1 MTVILMPE
9 WSKIGVMA
17 MNYHK
22 LNEELDKIL
31 DELQSGE
38 LDIDEAVKKYER
50 GQKIVSELETYLKT
64 AKNKVTKVKVKLS

>member
-1 MTVILMPE
+1 MPE

>member
-1 MTVILMPE
+1 
-9 WSKIGVMA
+9 

>member
-1 MTVILMPE
+1 MTI
-9 WSKIGVMA
+9 
-17 MNYHK
+17 NYHN

-50 GQKIVSELETYLKT
+50 GQKIVGELETYLKT
-64 AKNKVTKVKVKLS
+64 AKNKVTKVKVNLKPN

>member
-1 MTVILMPE
+1 
-9 WSKIGVMA
+9 

-31 DELQSGE
+31 DELQSEE